1 MGNGSGPG
9 KFASK
14 VYTNSWGYQA
24 QRAFQNENN
33 KYVGNSFYGLSIP
46 QYQSTMYYTLS
57 NNGPGAGARI
67 GRAGIQGQTNFNS
80 TQFRLYPA
88 KGGSFAYY

>member
-9 KFASK
+9 KFASRI
-14 VYTNSWGYQA
+14 YTNSWSNQIL
-24 QRAFQNENN
+24 RAFANENQLER
-33 KYVGNSFYGLSIP
+33 GNSFYGLSIP

-67 GRAGIQGQTNFNS
+67 GRAGVQGQSNFNS
-80 TQFRLYPA
+80 TQFKLYPA
-88 KGGSFAYY
+88 KGGSYAYY